1 MFPLGTVL
9 MPSMVLPLHIFEER
23 YRAMVRH
30 CLDGDQSFG
39 VVLIARGHEVGGGDQ
54 RNEVGCV
61 ARIVEVG
68 EFPDGR
74 FALTAVGTA
83 PIEVVEWLPDDPF
96 PRALVDHKEQ
106 SPAHDDLAERHTENV
121 TLLRRVLALRGEL
134 GDAVAPATVE
144 LSDDLLI
151 GGFQAAALSPF
162 GPADHQRLLAAPGP
176 SERAALLH
184 HLLAEERA
192 MVALRMAE
200 LGMQAEDQ

>member
-9 MPSMVLPLHIFEER
+9 MPSMLLPLHVFEPR
-23 YRAMVRH
+23 YRAMVEH
-30 CLDGDQSFG
+30 CLAGDQTFG

-54 RNEVGCV
+54 RNDVGCL
-61 ARIVEVG
+61 ARIVEVAR
-68 EFPDGR
+68 FPDGR
-74 FALTAVGTA
+74 FALNTVGLR
-83 PIEVVEWLPDDPF
+83 PIEVVEWLSDDPF
-96 PRALVDHKEQ
+96 PRAIVTPIEQ
-106 SPAHDDLAERHTENV
+106 QPAGDDLADRHGENV

-134 GDAVAPATVE
+134 GDPVPPATVE
-144 LSDDLLI
+144 LADDLLL

-184 HLLAEERA
+184 DLLAEERA

-200 LGMQAEDQ
+200 LGLDPPTD